1 VAEVEARPRQ
11 RWGRDRLLFV
21 ALLVSLVVWNLPY
34 GGVIA
39 WPFKLL
45 ATWIHELSHGI
56 VMLVTAAGFDQMQ
69 IYRDTSG
76 LAYAQEGVNDA
87 GRAAIAAAA
96 GYMGTPL
103 WGALILWTGQ
113 SARRARR
120 AMFVLGMAMALSAW
134 LFLANDFGIA
144 ATAIGAAACLV
155 LAIFAGEGLITFAAL
170 FIGAQLCIN
179 ALLDIRV
186 LFRSNLVVNGQIMG
200 LSDAESMTLA
210 TFGEVSKTGVWMWS
224 ALWLVWSLALFF
236 VVLRVTRERDRGQG
250 SLVVRGPDTGDHCG
264 EAGAGVARQD
274 VGQEQRA
281 EPALGDGTVGAADV
295 APEDH

>member
-1 VAEVEARPRQ
+1 VAGPAPRPRHP
-11 RWGRDRLLFV
+11 WGRDRLLFV
-21 ALLVSLVVWNLPY
+21 ALLASLVLWNLPF
-34 GGVIA
+34 GGVLA

-56 VMLVTAAGFDQMQ
+56 VMMVTAAGFDQMQ

-76 LAYAQEGVNDA
+76 LAYAQDGVNDA
-87 GRAAIAAAA
+87 GRAAIASA

-103 WGALILWTGQ
+103 WGALILWTAQ
-113 SARRARR
+113 SARRSRR
-120 AMFVLGMAMALSAW
+120 ALLALALAMGASAW
-134 LFLANDFGIA
+134 LFLANDFGVA

-155 LAIFAGEGLITFAAL
+155 LAVFAGDGLATFAAL

-210 TFGEVSKTGVWMWS
+210 TFGEVTRFGVWMWS
-224 ALWLVWSLALFF
+224 SLWLVWSMGLFF
-236 VVLRVTRERDRGQG
+236 VVLRLIRTPQTPVI
-250 SLVVRGPDTGDHCG
+250 VVAKGDAEAEADAPPPPTPSPPPAPPDPT
-264 EAGAGVARQD
+264 
-274 VGQEQRA
+274 
-281 EPALGDGTVGAADV
+281 
-295 APEDH
+295 